1 VTLANNHIVFLLAS
15 EFSLFRTFFARN
27 WPLLSPAHG
36 FVTLALAMV
45 VLGINM
51 LGNLNK
57 EAVSQESLG
66 LAFWRVVIS
75 AGIIIFIMG
84 WINLVAVRNTPSFPK
99 TIADH
104 SSRATSFATAVKV
117 SQPVK
122 FVHTVQSLYTS
133 HLCSKA
139 RTALLPHPSW
149 HNRTSITPPLRQN
162 PATLSA
168 SSHPTAVNRCYRPT
182 TLALPL
188 PSSRHRT
195 QHTAILRLFL
205 RPANT
210 HARPTVR
217 RRRSGLSESPVAKV
231 SDRSSQS
238 T

>member
-1 VTLANNHIVFLLAS
+1 VFLLAS

-84 WINLVAVRNTPSFPK
+84 WINLVAVRTTSSFPK
-99 TIADH
+99 AITDH
-104 SSRATSFATAVKV
+104 YSRATSFVTAVKV
-117 SQPVK
+117 SRLVRYA
-122 FVHTVQSLYTS
+122 HTVQSLCTNR
-133 HLCSKA
+133 LCSQA
-139 RTALLPHPSW
+139 RTAPLLHPSW
-149 HNRTSITPPLRQN
+149 HNRTSTTPRLRQN
-162 PATLSA
+162 PATPSA
-168 SSHPTAVNRCYRPT
+168 SSHPTAVNQSYRPT

-188 PSSRHRT
+188 PSSRRRT
-195 QHTAILRLFL
+195 QHTAIPRPSL
-205 RPANT
+205 RPAST
-210 HARPTVR
+210 RARPTAQR
-217 RRRSGLSESPVAKV
+217 RKSGRSENLAARVL
-231 SDRSSQS
+231 DRSSQS